1 MFLLSNFKSVILHV
15 LFYCVYGFY
24 FNYIGFVPETNH
36 KFVTF
41 CYTGHNKLE
50 ATMAEELTLRAK
62 DHSTTLLTSLAGL
75 RDCKALVDVTM
86 TCEGEIISA
95 HKTVLAAC
103 SSYFKQLFEVRCLL
117 VCFFLMCSEL

>member
-1 MFLLSNFKSVILHV
+1 MEQLSLK
-15 LFYCVYGFY
+15 
-24 FNYIGFVPETNH
+24 
-36 KFVTF
+36 
-41 CYTGHNKLE
+41 
-50 ATMAEELTLRAK
+50 AK
-62 DHSTTLLTSLAGL
+62 DHSTALVTSLAAL